1 MKWANI
7 LKIVN
12 ILIPIIGLGLT
23 IFYEVCDTSCSA
35 LEGEFLGVE
44 LKVVGIFFMVALL
57 VLIPLHS
64 TRISALI
71 GHLKTVM
78 LAGALGG
85 EMLLV
90 RFQIVHET
98 YCPFCLAFGLCIVIL
113 FAANFHR
120 MNRYLALF
128 ALFAGVGAFALLF
141 KGSALP
147 LYR

>member
-1 MKWANI
+1 
-7 LKIVN
+7 
-12 ILIPIIGLGLT
+12 
-23 IFYEVCDTSCSA
+23 
-35 LEGEFLGVE
+35 
-44 LKVVGIFFMVALL
+44 
-57 VLIPLHS
+57 
-64 TRISALI
+64 
-71 GHLKTVM
+71 
-78 LAGALGG
+78 
-85 EMLLV
+85 MLLV